1 MAGLSRISLTICCQL
16 AISFAVSVNVNQTVD
31 WSRSNKDLAK
41 EFRVSPVT
49 VWRYKRKIGIK
60 STGKRGCVPLDR
72 SHWDWSIRDIDLA
85 RLHKI
90 SRQRVG
96 VLRRR
101 QNQIGRKL
109 RAQNG
114 KQSGGAH
121 ESAGTIPQSIE
132 AGGVETV
139 PCSPC
144 DGNPCVATGESLPQ
158 DHQSTDAV
166 APTDQVALECG
177 PV

>member
-1 MAGLSRISLTICCQL
+1 
-16 AISFAVSVNVNQTVD
+16 VSVNVNNLVEVD

-41 EFRVSPVT
+41 EFKVSAVT
-49 VWRYKRKIGIK
+49 VWRHKRKIGIK

-85 RLHKI
+85 KLHKI

-101 QNQIGRKL
+101 QNQIERKL

-114 KQSGGAH
+114 KQSGRAD
-121 ESAGTIPQSIE
+121 ESVGTVTQSIE

-139 PCSPC
+139 SCSPC
-144 DGNPCVATGESLPQ
+144 DGTSCVAAGEPLPQ
-158 DHQSTDAV
+158 DHQPTDSLA
-166 APTDQVALECG
+166 AIDQVAQECVEQLS
-177 PV
+177 PT